1 MENNQGFCTNCGVY
15 AGNGNQY
22 CDVCGNAVSADA
34 VFCTNC
40 GAQVK
45 KKTAET
51 VSSAANTVSDEKASL
66 VQPRNIVTAL
76 ILTVLT
82 CGIYGI
88 YWFIVLTDDLNR
100 LTGRETDLGGGVCFL
115 LNLVTCGIFGYIW
128 AYKMGEKVD
137 MLNGTKGGYSAVLY
151 LVLSILGI
159 GIVNY
164 ALIQDS
170 INKAVE
176 NR

>member
-1 MENNQGFCTNCGVY
+1 MENNQGFCPNCGVY

-22 CDVCGNAVSADA
+22 CDVCGSAVSPNAS
-34 VFCTNC
+34 FCSGC
-40 GAQVK
+40 GAQLK
-45 KKTAET
+45 RKTAEPAPAAST
-51 VSSAANTVSDEKASL
+51 VSNEGASN
-66 VQPRNIVTAL
+66 VQPRNLVTAL
-76 ILTVLT
+76 IFSILT

-100 LTGRETDLGGGVCFL
+100 LTKHESDLGGGVCFL

-137 MLNGTKGGYSAVLY
+137 ELNGTKGGYSAVLY
-151 LVLSILGI
+151 LVLMLLGV

-176 NR
+176 SR